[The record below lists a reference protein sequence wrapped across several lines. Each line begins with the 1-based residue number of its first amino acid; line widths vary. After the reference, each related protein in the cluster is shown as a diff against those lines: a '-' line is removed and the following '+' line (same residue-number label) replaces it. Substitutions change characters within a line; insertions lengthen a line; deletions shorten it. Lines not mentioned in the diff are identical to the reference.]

1 MTKVISVFNSKGG
14 CAKTTT
20 TINLA
25 YNLAKIGKKVL
36 VIDFDPQNNASI
48 LTNIYN
54 GQLGFVDDSMNGDKN
69 IGSLIFPFVMN
80 GDTGT
85 FTAHEIEKSIKELLV
100 RYNAE
105 YALLFGS
112 YARGEQTENS
122 DIDVLVFGGEN
133 FKKSNIFA
141 FAEELRRITGKSVD
155 AFEICEVDKSTPFY
169 ENVMREGVKIA

>member
-1 MTKVISVFNSKGG
+1 MP
-14 CAKTTT
+14 TT
-20 TINLA
+20 
-25 YNLAKIGKKVL
+25 
-36 VIDFDPQNNASI
+36 S
-48 LTNIYN
+48 
-54 GQLGFVDDSMNGDKN
+54 
-69 IGSLIFPFVMN
+69 
-80 GDTGT
+80 
-85 FTAHEIEKSIKELLV
+85 EIEKSIKELLV

-141 FAEELRRITGKSVD
+141 FAEELRQITGKSVD

-169 ENVMREGVKIA
+169 ENVMKEGIKIAWKNLIMNELKRLLIFGPLCNCKLRNIQSLKKIC